1 MTHHA
6 PLLLDESECNRLRAT
21 LEDNSLPGITLRKQR
36 DELERYLAEPLNV
49 PGHGEG
55 GGEEHTRHK
64 LNYRYMNLAGRLW
77 KITGDRRYCDFVIAL
92 LLRYAE
98 IYPTLGHA
106 TSKDT
111 NPPGRLFHQ
120 TLNEDM
126 WLLYASEAW
135 HYVRPQADE
144 TQQNLIET
152 HLLRAMAWEAVTLH
166 AGTFDIIHN
175 HGLWSV
181 AAVAICGYV
190 LNDAELVEKALY
202 GLKKDGTSG
211 GFFAQLDNLFSPD
224 GYYIEGP
231 YYHRFALRPL
241 LLLAEAIEHRQ
252 PELRIYQYRD
262 QVIRRACFALFAL
275 IFPDG
280 TFPALNDA
288 SKSMGIQDEGAVMA
302 VSICWLRYKGCGQLK
317 SLAQRQQTVWPSA
330 GALKMMDEWES
341 VDDGWKQPSVLL
353 KDGADGSHG
362 ALAILR
368 EHDDE
373 RDENMALLWYGQH
386 GSVPQLHSALNHGH
400 FDGLHL
406 SLFNRGR
413 EFLRDYGFGRW
424 VNVEPKFGG
433 RYIAENNTY
442 CKQTVAHNT
451 VVVDEQSQNE
461 GQSAQAEKRWGKT
474 HFFISGQKISQAMS
488 AIIRDYYPGVD
499 MQRSVFMLPV
509 EGFAKPLIIDLY
521 QIFSHDPHQYDY
533 CLHHKGQLI
542 ETSGELIAHP
552 IWQPLG
558 ENNGYQHLWDCGR
571 IAIRAEESARLTWLD
586 KDTFY
591 SAITA
596 MPAKAEAIIARTG
609 AGDPQFNLRQEPAW
623 LLRCCGRNMLFATVF
638 ETHGYFDEANET
650 SSGARGKVCG
660 VTINHNSRE
669 TIEVSVKLT
678 DGRYFTLTQRN
689 APTEN
694 ETGTFELSWFPAQR

>member
-6 PLLLDESECNRLRAT
+6 PLLLDESECNQLRIR
-21 LEDNSLPGITLRKQR
+21 LEDESLTGITLRKQR
-36 DELERYLAEPLNV
+36 DELESYLSEPLCV

-64 LNYRYMNLAGRLW
+64 LNYRYLNLAGRFW
-77 KITGDRRYCDFVIAL
+77 KMTGDRRYCDFVIAL
-92 LLRYAE
+92 MLRYAE
-98 IYPTLGHA
+98 LYPTLGHA

-126 WLLYASEAW
+126 WLLYVSEAW
-135 HYVRPQADE
+135 HYVRPTLNQA
-144 TQQNLIET
+144 QQDFIENN
-152 HLLRAMAWEAVTLH
+152 LLRPMAEEAVTLH

-190 LNDAELVEKALY
+190 LNDRELVEKALY
-202 GLKKDGTSG
+202 GLKKDGISG

-241 LLLAEAIEHRQ
+241 LLLAEVIERRQ
-252 PELRIYQYRD
+252 PELHIYQRGN
-262 QVIRRACFALFAL
+262 QAIRRACFALFAL

-288 SKSMGIQDEGAVMA
+288 SKSMGINDEGAVMA
-302 VSICWLRYKGCGQLK
+302 VSVCWLRYGGSAQLK
-317 SLAQRQQTVWPSA
+317 SLAKRQQSVWPGA
-330 GALKMMDEWES
+330 GALKMMNEWES
-341 VDDGWKQPSVLL
+341 IANDWKQPGVLL
-353 KDGADGSHG
+353 KDGADGTHG
-362 ALAILR
+362 GLAILR
-368 EHDDE
+368 EHDGE
-373 RDENMALLWYGQH
+373 GDENMALLWYGQH

-433 RYIAENNTY
+433 RYLPENNSY

-451 VVVDEQSQNE
+451 VVVDEKSQND
-461 GQSAQAEKRWGKT
+461 GKSALAENRWGNT
-474 HFFISGQKISQAMS
+474 HFFITDQIIGQGMS
-488 AIIRDYYPGVD
+488 AILRDYYPGVD

-509 EGFAKPLIIDLY
+509 EGSAKPLIIDLY

-533 CLHHKGQLI
+533 CLHPKGQLI
-542 ETSGELIAHP
+542 ETTGELKAHP
-552 IWQPLG
+552 TWHPLG
-558 ENNGYQHLWDCGR
+558 ENNGYQHLWDCAR
-571 IAIRAEESARLTWLD
+571 IEIEPESFARLTWLD
-586 KDTFY
+586 QDTFY

-596 MPAKAEAIIARTG
+596 MPSGGEAIIARTG
-609 AGDPQFNLRQEPAW
+609 AADPQFNLRQEPVW
-623 LLRCCGRNMLFATVF
+623 LLRSRGRNMLFATVF
-638 ETHGYFDEANET
+638 ETHGYFDEASET
-650 SSGARGKVCG
+650 CSGARGQVEKVT
-660 VTINHNSRE
+660 VERNSRE
-669 TIEVSVKLT
+669 TIEVSVQLT
-678 DGRYFTLTQRN
+678 EGRHFKITQHN

-694 ETGTFELSWFPAQR
+694 ETGTFDITWFKA